1 MAFDFFDCLMLNFGD
16 QACSNVFKSVHTGLV
31 AVKGKPRLTADN
43 HFSNRPNRKRQT
55 SKPEIGTQP
64 HFHWSKFMLNH
75 DNSSCLNDSSKST
88 VWLIAYILF
97 KVKGQEIDGEIK
109 HGAPV
114 FIILTD
120 GEARDKDKRKEE
132 IIQKYRS
139 MSRMQIAVGVGS
151 SFNRDELERIS
162 N

>member
-1 MAFDFFDCLMLNFGD
+1 M
-16 QACSNVFKSVHTGLV
+16 
-31 AVKGKPRLTADN
+31 
-43 HFSNRPNRKRQT
+43 
-55 SKPEIGTQP
+55 
-64 HFHWSKFMLNH
+64 
-75 DNSSCLNDSSKST
+75 
-88 VWLIAYILF
+88 VWLMTDMIF

-162 N
+162 Y

>member
-1 MAFDFFDCLMLNFGD
+1 M
-16 QACSNVFKSVHTGLV
+16 
-31 AVKGKPRLTADN
+31 
-43 HFSNRPNRKRQT
+43 
-55 SKPEIGTQP
+55 
-64 HFHWSKFMLNH
+64 
-75 DNSSCLNDSSKST
+75 
-88 VWLIAYILF
+88 LF

-162 N
+162 NQSPLYFRIIFPLGEIVSRDHKKSFNPLGKLSISV

>member
-1 MAFDFFDCLMLNFGD
+1 MKWILF
-16 QACSNVFKSVHTGLV
+16 
-31 AVKGKPRLTADN
+31 
-43 HFSNRPNRKRQT
+43 
-55 SKPEIGTQP
+55 PEIALGDGPKIIGEFQ
-64 HFHWSKFMLNH
+64 
-75 DNSSCLNDSSKST
+75 
-88 VWLIAYILF
+88 
-97 KVKGQEIDGEIK
+97 VKGQDIDGEIK

-162 N
+162 ILIIAPYKSSIDEGPCSPSFVSVRPF

>member
-1 MAFDFFDCLMLNFGD
+1 M
-16 QACSNVFKSVHTGLV
+16 
-31 AVKGKPRLTADN
+31 
-43 HFSNRPNRKRQT
+43 
-55 SKPEIGTQP
+55 
-64 HFHWSKFMLNH
+64 
-75 DNSSCLNDSSKST
+75 
-88 VWLIAYILF
+88 
-97 KVKGQEIDGEIK
+97 KGQEIDGEIK

-162 N
+162 YWSPLYFRITFPLEEIVSLDHKKPFNPFEKLSMSV